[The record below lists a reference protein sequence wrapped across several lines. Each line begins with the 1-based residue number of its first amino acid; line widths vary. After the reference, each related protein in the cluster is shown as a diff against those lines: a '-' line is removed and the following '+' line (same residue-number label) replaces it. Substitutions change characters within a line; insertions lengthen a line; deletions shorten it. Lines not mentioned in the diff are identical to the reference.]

1 MTRVEQTFYERNM
14 ESIMTDKLPDF
25 SMDKANLYREELYT
39 DHRAGTLRKMIPV
52 TENGALDPER
62 PTYFVGETQVMTPM
76 GALPVSFEIQTVGA
90 FRFPSISHRNVRR
103 KSWLPSHPWPVSQC
117 ATVSVACLASR
128 SIERRPLDWL
138 G

>member
-1 MTRVEQTFYERNM
+1 
-14 ESIMTDKLPDF
+14 MTDKLPDF

-76 GALPVSFEIQTVGA
+76 GALPVSFEIQTDSLSEA
-90 FRFPSISHRNVRR
+90 
-103 KSWLPSHPWPVSQC
+103 VSQFGEL
-117 ATVSVACLASR
+117 AQSALKETIEKIKELQRQQASSIVVPGQGSVPPVAGGPPSGPGGG
-128 SIERRPLDWL
+128 IQIP
-138 G
+138 